1 MDADNPDQGVKLA
14 RRNTSFNGSFRDE
27 CLNETLFSSLPEA
40 RDRISAWKEDYNS
53 HRPHSSLG
61 NLTPNEFATQL
72 ALEKQAA

>member
-1 MDADNPDQGVKLA
+1 VLG
-14 RRNTSFNGSFRDE
+14 RRDVQTDHI
-27 CLNETLFSSLPEA
+27 A
-40 RDRISAWKEDYNS
+40 